1 MMGTVEL
8 SETEMLKMWYR
19 PPGLTREPFMYH
31 WTWSGG
37 GYDITCTV
45 RIVPPPSS
53 TTTTDCLI
61 GTGTT
66 SEEDHRVELMIF
78 IHSEVQRY
86 NIPIASLKHSYSSC
100 NCLLCTD
107 TPLHKM

>member
-8 SETEMLKMWYR
+8 SETEMLEMRYNR
-19 PPGLTREPFMYH
+19 PLGLTREPFMYH

-37 GYDITCTV
+37 GLGDITCTV
-45 RIVPPPSS
+45 RVVPPSLF

-66 SEEDHRVELMIF
+66 SEEDRKCMRAYLYDNY
-78 IHSEVQRY
+78 SYNQRFEDT
-86 NIPIASLKHSYSSC
+86 HH
-100 NCLLCTD
+100 LLQI
-107 TPLHKM
+107 

>member
-8 SETEMLKMWYR
+8 SETEMLEMRYR
-19 PPGLTREPFMYH
+19 PLGLTREPFMYH
-31 WTWSGG
+31 WTRSGG

-45 RIVPPPSS
+45 RVVPPPLF

-66 SEEDHRVELMIF
+66 SAETANV
-78 IHSEVQRY
+78 
-86 NIPIASLKHSYSSC
+86 
-100 NCLLCTD
+100 
-107 TPLHKM
+107 

>member
-8 SETEMLKMWYR
+8 SETEMSEMRYR
-19 PPGLTREPFMYH
+19 PLGLTREPFMYH

-45 RIVPPPSS
+45 RVVLSPSS

-66 SEEDHRVELMIF
+66 SEEDR
-78 IHSEVQRY
+78 
-86 NIPIASLKHSYSSC
+86 K
-100 NCLLCTD
+100 CTCMRAV
-107 TPLHKM
+107 HAI